1 MIMNNLNCEK
11 TKVVDNNKEQQ
22 KACDS
27 QARILI
33 VDDHPD
39 VRQVLARLIDHECH
53 LGHCAEAE
61 NVNQALTAIEKQQLD
76 FAIVDISP
84 GSETSAKFAERIKL
98 RCPNLPVLVLSIDDE
113 VFYCKNALSG
123 LTPKSDID
131 QQAAEK
137 IIKAIR
143 YVQSLL
149 KSHVF
154 GFTILVKVERSE

>member
-1 MIMNNLNCEK
+1 MNNLNCEK
-11 TKVVDNNKEQQ
+11 TKVADDNKEQQ
-22 KACDS
+22 KTCDS

-33 VDDHPD
+33 VDNHPEM
-39 VRQVLARLIDHECH
+39 RQVLARLIDRECH
-53 LGHCAEAE
+53 LGLCAEAE
-61 NVNQALTAIEKQQLD
+61 NANQALTAIEKQQLD

-84 GSETSAKFAERIKL
+84 GSETNAQFAERIKL
-98 RCPNLPVLVLSIDDE
+98 RCPNLPVLILSIDDE
-113 VFYCKNALSG
+113 VFYYKDALSE